1 MPPNAPMKITN
12 RLHNPRL
19 LALGLPMALMQCAPN
34 NGCAPAPPVTYTVT
48 HVVDG
53 DTVDVSNGE
62 RVRLIGIDS
71 PEVGQCGA
79 DAATARTTADVLGRQ
94 VMLTSGAATDRDV
107 YGRQLR
113 YVDVVGG
120 PDVGLDLIQNG
131 LAVARYDSR
140 DGYGSHPR
148 QAQYVA
154 ADAAT
159 PDRCGP
165 AAAAAAGPTYANCAA
180 VRAAGKAPIR
190 AGDPGPKFDAD
201 GDGIGCE

>member
-1 MPPNAPMKITN
+1 MDIRRRA
-12 RLHNPRL
+12 PRL

-34 NGCAPAPPVTYTVT
+34 NGCAPPPAPATLTVT

-62 RVRLIGIDS
+62 RVRLIGIDT

-79 DAATARTTADVLGRQ
+79 AAATATTSADVLGRQ
-94 VMLTSGAATDRDV
+94 VVLTPGARDDRDA
-107 YGRQLR
+107 YGRLLR

-120 PDVGLDLIQNG
+120 PDVGLDLVQHG

-140 DGYGSHPR
+140 DGYGTHPR
-148 QAQYVA
+148 EAQYVA
-154 ADAAT
+154 ADAAAA
-159 PDRCGP
+159 DVCAVGAP
-165 AAAAAAGPTYANCAA
+165 AAGTTFANCTA
-180 VRAAGKAPIR
+180 VRAAGRAPIH
-190 AGDPGPKFDAD
+190 AGDPGWDPKFDAD